1 MESQVEDTIDWTLAS
16 WAGGVYSSCIDVG
29 YPNPCF
35 SHMAV
40 VGSSV
45 FFWRGGGGVGWLGL
59 PRPFYLV
66 FFRSVSF
73 PLHCPQRYSVAYR

>member
-1 MESQVEDTIDWTLAS
+1 MSFSLEDLGRMESQVEDTIDWTLDS

-29 YPNPCF
+29 YPKPCF

-45 FFWRGGGGVGWLGL
+45 FFGGGGWGGVGG
-59 PRPFYLV
+59 
-66 FFRSVSF
+66 
-73 PLHCPQRYSVAYR
+73 